1 MAERKSPSE
10 FKAELEAAKIA
21 ATTPTLNATLNTPA
35 TVVKQTREEK
45 RLKDRQQVQGIFR
58 FYEVPGGMMSF
69 SFKVH
74 KGDPVER
81 FDLQDGRVYTVPL
94 GVAKHLNKNGWYP
107 EYSYMAGEDNLKMG
121 YAPDGYKLNPGSA
134 PLMRV
139 TKKVRR
145 FGFQSLEF
153 LDHSDINPQMQ
164 VLAVETVNMGSLS
177 L

>member
-1 MAERKSPSE
+1 MAKELQALDITPQ
-10 FKAELEAAKIA
+10 KAIPVE
-21 ATTPTLNATLNTPA
+21 
-35 TVVKQTREEK
+35 VKKPTREEQRK
-45 RLKDRQQVQGIFR
+45 KDREMVQGIFR
-58 FYEVPGGMMSF
+58 FYEVPGGLMSF
-69 SFKVH
+69 SFKAH

-121 YAPDGYKLNPGSA
+121 YAPDGYKVDPRTA
-134 PLMRV
+134 PLMRI

-153 LDHSDINPQMQ
+153 LDQSDINPQAQ
-164 VLAVETVNMGSLS
+164 ILEVEKVNMAPLS

>member
-1 MAERKSPSE
+1 MSQAKSVEPAKKE
-10 FKAELEAAKIA
+10 APVDLTPVKALT
-21 ATTPTLNATLNTPA
+21 TTPVL
-35 TVVKQTREEK
+35 VVNKKPTMEEQ
-45 RLKDRQQVQGIFR
+45 RLKDREKVEGIFR

-69 SFKVH
+69 SFKAY

-81 FDLQDGRVYTVPL
+81 FDMQDGKIYTIPL

-121 YAPDGYKLNPGSA
+121 FAPDGYKLNPGSA
-134 PLMRV
+134 PLMRI

-153 LDHSDINPQMQ
+153 LDPQDYNPKAASVSSAEFVQ
-164 VLAVETVNMGSLS
+164 MGSVS